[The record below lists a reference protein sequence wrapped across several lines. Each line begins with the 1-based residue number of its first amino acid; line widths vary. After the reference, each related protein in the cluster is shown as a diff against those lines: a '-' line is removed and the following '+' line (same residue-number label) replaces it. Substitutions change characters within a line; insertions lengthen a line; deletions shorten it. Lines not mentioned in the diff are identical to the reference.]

1 MDAASIADFTF
12 DAESHVFTHKGNTV
26 PSVTQI
32 LARSGACDFSFLEEE
47 ARNYYLKRG
56 RSVHWMLQLEDEGA
70 LNYRKVPKFL
80 RGYRKAYLTWK
91 ERSGFEPKLIEH
103 KFVSRRGFAGII
115 DRVGSFPPN
124 PQFGSRTRCV
134 IDFKTGATQ
143 SWVGLQLAAYTLAI
157 EPNAALARRVRRVGL
172 SLSADATYKVTEF
185 VDFDSDIAKFMEALR
200 GTDA

>member
-80 RGYRKAYLTWK
+80 RVPESLLDV
-91 ERSGFEPKLIEH
+91 E
-103 KFVSRRGFAGII
+103 
-115 DRVGSFPPN
+115 
-124 PQFGSRTRCV
+124 
-134 IDFKTGATQ
+134 GAQ
-143 SWVGLQLAAYTLAI
+143 
-157 EPNAALARRVRRVGL
+157 RVRAEADRAQVCLPARIRWNHRPSRVI
-172 SLSADATYKVTEF
+172 SAEPP
-185 VDFDSDIAKFMEALR
+185 IRL
-200 GTDA
+200 